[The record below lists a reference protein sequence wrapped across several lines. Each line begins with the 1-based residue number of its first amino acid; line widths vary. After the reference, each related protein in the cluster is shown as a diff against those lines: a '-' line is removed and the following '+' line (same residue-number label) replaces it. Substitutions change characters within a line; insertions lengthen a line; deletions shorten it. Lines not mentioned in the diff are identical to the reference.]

1 MTNRIP
7 IASPVRTAAIVN
19 RYFVHAKKNLGQN
32 FLVDLDAVQ
41 GIVRAAGIEPGD
53 QVVEVGPGIGSLT
66 EQLLLAGGKVAA
78 YEVDQSLPEILA
90 NELPEKVDGQDLDQ
104 RFKLIMKDV
113 LKADF
118 ATDLAGFFDLSKPVK
133 VVANLPY
140 YITTP
145 IIFNLLESS
154 LDFISLTLMMQK
166 EVAERLAAQPGSKAY
181 GPLSIAVQTQM
192 SVDLALE
199 VGHASFMVDS
209 AVVVLTPLEKP
220 ADVGDRKQ
228 FNRVVKLCFAQR
240 RKTLANNLKTLLPDK
255 EDREKLLDDLD
266 LDPRQRPEQLAIGD
280 FIRISQAIAEMNK

>member
-1 MTNRIP
+1 M
-7 IASPVRTAAIVN
+7 
-19 RYFVHAKKNLGQN
+19 HAKKNLGQN

-154 LDFISLTLMMQK
+154 LDFTSLTLMMQK

-199 VGHASFMVDS
+199 VGHASFMPKPKVDS

-255 EDREKLLDDLD
+255 EDREKLLADLD
-266 LDPRQRPEQLAIGD
+266 LDPRQRPEQLAISD